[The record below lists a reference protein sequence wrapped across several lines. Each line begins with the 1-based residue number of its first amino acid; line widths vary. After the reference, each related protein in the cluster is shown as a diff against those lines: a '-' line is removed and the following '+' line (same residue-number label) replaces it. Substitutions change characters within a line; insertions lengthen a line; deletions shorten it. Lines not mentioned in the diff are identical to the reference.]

1 MIEPWQRRQDETA
14 LQYEWFTVYLKMV
27 PSMRV
32 DLARAVNVVS
42 NHYRAAVDDYLA
54 AAETFSWA
62 DRAAAYDEGW
72 VDRDVVKQI
81 RGRVNAARAALILHG
96 FDIAEE
102 SLSRIH
108 AEMQGND
115 LARQTVGD
123 VVALVKLVDAMAS
136 RAMGGIGGT
145 DTEAVDA
152 GALAAMSDAEFE
164 SYRKRVLGL

>member
-1 MIEPWQRRQDETA
+1 
-14 LQYEWFTVYLKMV
+14 
-27 PSMRV
+27 
-32 DLARAVNVVS
+32 
-42 NHYRAAVDDYLA
+42 
-54 AAETFSWA
+54 
-62 DRAAAYDEGW
+62 
-72 VDRDVVKQI
+72 
-81 RGRVNAARAALILHG
+81 
-96 FDIAEE
+96 
-102 SLSRIH
+102 
-108 AEMQGND
+108 MQGND

>member
-1 MIEPWQRRQDETA
+1 MIEPWQRRPDETA
-14 LQYEWFTVYLKMV
+14 LQYEWFSTYLKM
-27 PSMRV
+27 PISRRRSHG
-32 DLARAVNVVS
+32 DAVVIVA

-62 DRAAAYDEGW
+62 ARAAAYDEGW
-72 VDRDVVKQI
+72 VDRDVAQQI
-81 RGRVNAARAALILHG
+81 RGRVNAARAALILRG

-102 SLSRIH
+102 SLDRIH
-108 AEMQGND
+108 AAMQDDD